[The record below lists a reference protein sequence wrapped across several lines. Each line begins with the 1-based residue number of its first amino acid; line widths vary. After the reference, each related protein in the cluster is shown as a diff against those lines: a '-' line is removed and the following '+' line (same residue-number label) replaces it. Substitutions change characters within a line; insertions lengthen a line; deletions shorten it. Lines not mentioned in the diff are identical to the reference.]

1 MARSENR
8 PNVLL
13 LLTDQERY
21 DVSAPRDSE
30 DASGTPD
37 VQTPAMDRLQA
48 EGMRFDRAYTPV
60 SICSSARASLLTGLY
75 PHAHGMLNNCHE
87 ADAVRPNL
95 PSDLPTF
102 GELLADAGY
111 DNTYVG
117 KWHVG
122 RDQTPADFG
131 FEYLGGGDSHHDDAD
146 PAFLEYLD
154 EHGVE
159 PGAIELEDAVY
170 TNDETDEPI
179 AATNPVPE
187 EATRTYYLAE
197 QTVERIRELGEGDRD
212 DGNDRDGEGDH
223 GSDENEEPFFH
234 RTDFLGPHHPY
245 VVPEPYA
252 SMYDPEDIEPWPTFA
267 ETFDGKPRAHE
278 QYLSYRNVE
287 GFDWD
292 RWSRAVAKYF
302 GFVTF
307 IDRQIGRILDALDE
321 AGLADD
327 TVVVHAADHG
337 DFTGSHRQFNKGPMM
352 YEETYH
358 VPLMAR
364 WPGRTDPGT
373 GRDEFVHL
381 HDLMPTFLEI
391 GGVEPPEG
399 IHGRSLVPLLEGN
412 APGDG
417 SDGAANPDDWRDS
430 AFAQYHGDEFGLYS
444 QRMVRTDDYKFVYNG
459 PDRNELYDLRD
470 DPHELRNLIDHPE
483 YEAVRDELA
492 ERLAR
497 WMRETNDGLS
507 QWVGESLAG

>member
-1 MARSENR
+1 
-8 PNVLL
+8 
-13 LLTDQERY
+13 
-21 DVSAPRDSE
+21 
-30 DASGTPD
+30 
-37 VQTPAMDRLQA
+37 
-48 EGMRFDRAYTPV
+48 
-60 SICSSARASLLTGLY
+60 
-75 PHAHGMLNNCHE
+75 MLNNCHE
-87 ADAVRPNL
+87 ADAIRPNL
-95 PSDLPTF
+95 PPDLPTF

-111 DNTYVG
+111 ETTYVG

-131 FEYLGGGDSHHDDAD
+131 FEYLGGSDAYHDEAD
-146 PAFLEYLD
+146 PEFLKYLR
-154 EHGVE
+154 EQGVE
-159 PGAIELEDAVY
+159 PGAVELEDEVY
-170 TNDETDEPI
+170 PNDETAEPI
-179 AATNPVPE
+179 AAKTPVPE

-197 QTVERIRELGEGDRD
+197 QTIERIRELGEANRDDEGDR
-212 DGNDRDGEGDH
+212 GGYN
-223 GSDENEEPFFH
+223 ENEEPFFH

-278 QYLSYRNVE
+278 QYLSYRGVE

-307 IDRQIGRILDALDE
+307 IDRQMGRVLDALE
-321 AGLADD
+321 AEGLADD

-337 DFTGSHRQFNKGPMM
+337 DFTGSHRQFNKGPLM

-358 VPLMAR
+358 VPLLVR
-364 WPGRTDPGT
+364 WPGAVEPGSV
-373 GRDEFVHL
+373 REEFVHL

-391 GGVEPPEG
+391 GGVEPPDG
-399 IHGRSLVPLLEGN
+399 IHARSLVPLF
-412 APGDG
+412 DG
-417 SDGAANPDDWRDS
+417 EAPDDWRDS

-444 QRMVRTDDYKFVYNG
+444 QRMVRTDRYKFVYNG
-459 PDRNELYDLRD
+459 PDRNELYDLRR

-483 YEAVRDELA
+483 YRTVRADLQ

-497 WMRETNDGLS
+497 WMRETDDGLA
-507 QWVGESLAG
+507 QWVGELIDS